1 MNSILYINGCVRS
14 ASRTDRLARAVLA
27 KLEGNTEEIR
37 LCDADIRP
45 LDEERLARR
54 DELTEAGNYSDE
66 MFDLARRFRE
76 ADIIVMSAPY
86 WDLQFP
92 ALIKIF
98 IENITVTGLTF
109 EYTEEGYP
117 KGLCRGRKLIYVT
130 TSGGSIGPYDFGYEY
145 IRTLAEGMFG
155 IEKTVS
161 YRAENLDI
169 VGNDPEQILA
179 GTIAEIKSEEE
190 NQ

>member
-27 KLEGNTEEIR
+27 KIEGKTEEIR

-54 DELTEAGNYSDE
+54 DELTGAGDYSDK

-130 TSGGSIGPYDFGYEY
+130 TSGGSIGQYDFGYEY
-145 IRTLAEGMFG
+145 VRTLAKGMFG
-155 IEKTVS
+155 IEEVVS

-169 VGNDPEQILA
+169 AGNDPEEILKSA
-179 GTIAEIKSEEE
+179 IAEINIEKE
-190 NQ
+190 N

>member
-27 KLEGNTEEIR
+27 KIEGKTEEIR

-54 DELTEAGNYSDE
+54 DELTGVGDYSDE
-66 MFDLARRFRE
+66 MFDLARRFKE

-145 IRTLAEGMFG
+145 VRTLAKGMFG
-155 IEKTVS
+155 IEEVVS

-169 VGNDPEQILA
+169 AGNDPEEILESA
-179 GTIAEIKSEEE
+179 IEEINSEEE
-190 NQ
+190 NR

>member
-27 KLEGNTEEIR
+27 KIEGKTEEIR

-54 DELTEAGNYSDE
+54 DELTGAGDYSDE
-66 MFDLARRFRE
+66 MFDLARRFKE

-109 EYTEEGYP
+109 KYTEEGYP
-117 KGLCRGRKLIYVT
+117 KGLCRARKLIYVT

-155 IEKTVS
+155 IEEVVS

-179 GTIAEIKSEEE
+179 GTIAEINSEEE
-190 NQ
+190 NR

>member
-54 DELTEAGNYSDE
+54 DELTEAGDYSDE

-145 IRTLAEGMFG
+145 VRTLAKGMFG
-155 IEKTVS
+155 IEEVVS

-169 VGNDPEQILA
+169 AGNDTEEILESA
-179 GTIAEIKSEEE
+179 IAEINIEKE
-190 NQ
+190 N